1 MCIGYLL
8 DHPDLKR
15 YLRAPLARVCEAN
28 SEMRYVNVVPD
39 ASMIV
44 PEKVDEASV
53 LSERKR
59 STNSSRNR
67 PTRPTQSERVAI
79 APPPALRA
87 QPSRRPCMAAA
98 RSLAPAAHRLDC
110 PTSQSCDRTRRHTP
124 RRAASTPA
132 PRGRRGIRPSLQQRA
147 RLEVTR
153 QCERAAPHEPPS
165 AMPSAAGGTAALEA
179 RSLFGGDALFGGE
192 ALLGA
197 RLCYGG
203 RGSVMGGEALWR
215 RAYNRRP
222 WASMSSA
229 RDEARAAA
237 APPGTRLVGRPQIA
251 GRRGAATSRCRSP

>member
-1 MCIGYLL
+1 MGISITGSE
-8 DHPDLKR
+8 DISARRP
-15 YLRAPLARVCEAN
+15 LRSHAPNCDIN
-28 SEMRYVNVVPD
+28 INDVPD

-53 LSERKR
+53 LSERTR
-59 STNSSRNR
+59 SANSSRSR

-87 QPSRRPCMAAA
+87 RPSRRPCMAAAAVA

-132 PRGRRGIRPSLQQRA
+132 PRGRRGSRPSLQQRA

-153 QCERAAPHEPPS
+153 QCERAAPNERHAERSRRHNGFRS
-165 AMPSAAGGTAALEA
+165 AELVWWRGSFWWGG
-179 RSLFGGDALFGGE
+179 SVGGE
-192 ALLGA
+192 ALLWGA

-203 RGSVMGGEALWR
+203 RGSVTFMGRGSLQSTPMGIHEL
-215 RAYNRRP
+215 
-222 WASMSSA
+222 S
-229 RDEARAAA
+229 
-237 APPGTRLVGRPQIA
+237 TR
-251 GRRGAATSRCRSP
+251 

>member
-1 MCIGYLL
+1 MGISITGSE
-8 DHPDLKR
+8 DISARRP
-15 YLRAPLARVCEAN
+15 LRSHAPNCDIN
-28 SEMRYVNVVPD
+28 INDVPD

-53 LSERKR
+53 LSERTR
-59 STNSSRNR
+59 SANSSRSR

-87 QPSRRPCMAAA
+87 RPSRRPCMAAAAAA

-132 PRGRRGIRPSLQQRA
+132 PRGKRGSRPSLQQRA

-203 RGSVMGGEALWR
+203 RGSVTFMGRGGLQSTPMGIHEL
-215 RAYNRRP
+215 
-222 WASMSSA
+222 S
-229 RDEARAAA
+229 
-237 APPGTRLVGRPQIA
+237 TR
-251 GRRGAATSRCRSP
+251 